1 MADDPKKIPLRDR
14 LDPWPIE
21 DPAWHD
27 MSAAANERRGPW
39 MREYMPSTL
48 ADVLSGFLSYA
59 PLAVPAMRGRVMDN
73 GLRPQDFAVANRLA
87 ESPSGGP
94 VMPAELNPSIQ
105 NAASPTL
112 HSAKA
117 RQDIGGMI
125 QGAQGI
131 RETIGQPQYN
141 TPVSMETMAMIQRR
155 INELQAGVKNQEA
168 WAKFNMS
175 SMPGNAANRNLS
187 SAVERSRL
195 GVVRNPLD
203 GE

>member
-1 MADDPKKIPLRDR
+1 
-14 LDPWPIE
+14 
-21 DPAWHD
+21 
-27 MSAAANERRGPW
+27 
-39 MREYMPSTL
+39 
-48 ADVLSGFLSYA
+48 
-59 PLAVPAMRGRVMDN
+59 
-73 GLRPQDFAVANRLA
+73 
-87 ESPSGGP
+87 
-94 VMPAELNPSIQ
+94 MPAELNPSIQ

-125 QGAQGI
+125 QGTQGI
-131 RETIGQPQYN
+131 RETIGQSQYS

-187 SAVERSRL
+187 SAIERSRL